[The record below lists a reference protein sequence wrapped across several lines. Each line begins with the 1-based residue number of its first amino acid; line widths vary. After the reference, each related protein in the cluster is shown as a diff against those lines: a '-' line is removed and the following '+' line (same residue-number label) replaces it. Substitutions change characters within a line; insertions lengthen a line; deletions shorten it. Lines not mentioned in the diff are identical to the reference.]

1 MTVELL
7 NKANEN
13 YNKKQG
19 NDEHFSSL
27 PEMMEMIDKMYHKI
41 PSYNFPGIEECPNLD
56 GYNVH
61 YNQDDFT
68 QFKNYLDSK
77 TNAKEQSMIR

>member
-13 YNKKQG
+13 YSKKQG
-19 NDEHFSSL
+19 NEEYFSSL
-27 PEMMEMIDKMYHKI
+27 PEMMEMIDKMYHNI
-41 PSYNFPGIEECPNLD
+41 PSYNFPGIDECPNLE

-61 YNQDDFT
+61 YNLDDFNG
-68 QFKNYLDSK
+68 FKNYLDSK
-77 TNAKEQSMIR
+77 TNTPEQSITR